1 MKEQIKRLNKTQG
14 TEVQPGV
21 IQSGVTQTS
30 NMPFVQQQKTKGQR
44 LAETFGMLV
53 DSGSKLAAKGVELYK
68 GQKDEE
74 AINQFNADK
83 YRFLEELNGLNSD
96 ADRVMWVQNKS
107 KELSDAG
114 VNERYRNAF
123 LNSFD
128 GMYSK
133 FLAGAKEEGYKVQ
146 EGLLL
151 NDFSVGILEGRSYDE
166 ITAKY
171 HNVLPKERYH
181 KLYAGALLSNASL
194 DAQSNTIRTPE
205 DLKAFK
211 DKYKGLIA
219 EYNANPYLGGSK
231 AATAVDIKT
240 KLIDGIDKIGK
251 SFDAQFKEQYQIQKA
266 TIERDL
272 SMTPA
277 AFEKFLANS
286 YQDPSEAIKA
296 ATDYTKEYNEQQQ
309 LFTYKNNFRF
319 NNPTNNTNWEMLSE
333 KEKTITKDLVATSIS
348 YNLTQGTYKD
358 LVGTVVNNIK
368 ASDSI
373 IKSFFNTNTTDI
385 NMTKKQL
392 TAYKGLKNTRNGNMV
407 LYNLSKNDRTTL
419 EILSVYPETDVQSI
433 RDILDSDLKTANQFG
448 DRNEYAKDWNKIT
461 AKLSPKDEKTA
472 DALRLYIFNT
482 TGDAKASIDFV
493 EDNFL
498 ETVSKKIGGNRIL
511 GRVTEEQAEA
521 DMVDI
526 NLVYEGYDYDT
537 IHYDDDG
544 SIVVSN
550 SETSFIKS
558 RITREDLNKA
568 SASIRTQQ
576 QLNAS
581 QEKAINI
588 EEVKQEVK
596 AFTNSMANRYYEGG
610 GMFDEGDALYKPEK
624 QQQAAEQWQEFKD
637 MIDTGIDNVFDF
649 FSPTKAQGASLPT
662 YTIDNVLDSL
672 YKREAPANAVE
683 GQLHQG
689 QEGGNAPTTNY
700 GVRIDKYPKKANE
713 TDREHAQRIY
723 KDYFEKDIKKLN
735 VKGVPPEALALM
747 AWNTGASSASMKRLK
762 GLDFST
768 AAGLKSAFTKIN
780 GAIGTKNNTV
790 WSRGLLNARAAD
802 WNNIATLVDKN
813 KVIVS
818 YRLSKKG
825 KTTYIKY
832 NYKDGTNRT
841 LLTTKP
847 LDDANKN
854 TTKYN
859 VDILIK

>member
-1 MKEQIKRLNKTQG
+1 MREQVQRLYKTPG
-14 TEVQPGV
+14 AEVQPGV

-107 KELSDAG
+107 KGLSDAG

-219 EYNANPYLGGSK
+219 KYNANPYLGGSK

-277 AFEKFLANS
+277 AFEKFLSNS

-333 KEKTITKDLVATSIS
+333 KEKTLTKELVAGDIS
-348 YNLTQGTYKD
+348 YHLQQGTYRG
-358 LVGTVVNNIK
+358 LVETVVNNTK
-368 ASDSI
+368 ASDGI
-373 IKSFFNTNTTDI
+373 IKNFFNTATTDI

-433 RDILDSDLKTANQFG
+433 RDVLSSDLKTVNQFG
-448 DRNEYAKDWNKIT
+448 DKNKYAKDWNKIT
-461 AKLSPKDEKTA
+461 AKLSPKDKETA
-472 DALRLYIFNT
+472 DALRLYILNT

-498 ETVSKKIGGNRIL
+498 ETVSKKVGGAIIL
-511 GRVTEEQAEA
+511 GRVTEEQAKA

-537 IHYDDDG
+537 VHYDDDG

-550 SETSFIKS
+550 SETPFVKS

-576 QLNAS
+576 QLNVA

-588 EEVKQEVK
+588 EKVKQEVK

-610 GMFDEGDALYKPEK
+610 GMFDEGGALYKPEK

-637 MIDTGIDNVFDF
+637 MIDTGINNVFDF
-649 FSPTKAQGASLPT
+649 FSPTKA
-662 YTIDNVLDSL
+662 
-672 YKREAPANAVE
+672 E
-683 GQLHQG
+683 G
-689 QEGGNAPTTNY
+689 
-700 GVRIDKYPKKANE
+700 
-713 TDREHAQRIY
+713 
-723 KDYFEKDIKKLN
+723 
-735 VKGVPPEALALM
+735 
-747 AWNTGASSASMKRLK
+747 
-762 GLDFST
+762 
-768 AAGLKSAFTKIN
+768 
-780 GAIGTKNNTV
+780 
-790 WSRGLLNARAAD
+790 
-802 WNNIATLVDKN
+802 ATLP
-813 KVIVS
+813 S
-818 YRLSKKG
+818 
-825 KTTYIKY
+825 
-832 NYKDGTNRT
+832 TN
-841 LLTTKP
+841 LTTKNSRYAFVNSTIGNFKSKEERAAFMAQVYQESKGKP
-847 LDDANKN
+847 QEENLNYKASTISKVFSKSRLQGKSVNQLANNPEELANTVYGGAWGKKN
-854 TTKYN
+854 LGNTQPGDGWKYRGRGLIQITGRANYEMFGKLLGIDLVNNPDLANNPDIAFKIAETFWNKKVSSKITNFKDTKQITKIINGGTHGLKERDSYFKLYN
-859 VDILIK
+859 K